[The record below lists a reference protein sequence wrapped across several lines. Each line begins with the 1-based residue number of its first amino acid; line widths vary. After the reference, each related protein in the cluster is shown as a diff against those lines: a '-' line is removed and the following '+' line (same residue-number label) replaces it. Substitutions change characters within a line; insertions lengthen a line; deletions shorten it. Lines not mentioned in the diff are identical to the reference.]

1 MAHVVDTADELGTVL
16 FRYARCSHVA
26 VDRYSHSSRAIDMDG
41 RGSPLIT
48 ANKLNSLKFVDMSHY

>member
-26 VDRYSHSSRAIDMDG
+26 VDRYSHSSHMDG
-41 RGSPLIT
+41 RGNPLIT
-48 ANKLNSLKFVDMSHY
+48 ANKLNSLKFVDVLHH